1 MKITMIKYLVSFL
14 FLLMFVLLNAGS
26 ASAQHCPFDGRHLIV
41 VELTNA
47 NGQPVTASPTGMLQ
61 LREINQPA
69 PAACTY
75 AEGILNKSFQSP
87 LEIFNSFN
95 YYKPSALT
103 DDFCKGCTFLKPG
116 YYAVGL
122 NQAEETC
129 LIKKATNDFDY
140 RKREYEVRYSD
151 NNFSKNVI
159 VPKDRIYELCTARGK
174 WSRIIPVK
182 LQITE

>member
-1 MKITMIKYLVSFL
+1 MKTAMIKYPTCLLFL
-14 FLLMFVLLNAGS
+14 FAFILLNAVF

-47 NGQPVTASPTGMLQ
+47 NGQLVTAAPAGKLQ
-61 LREINQPA
+61 LGEINQPVT
-69 PAACTY
+69 AACTY
-75 AEGILNKSFQSP
+75 AEGILNKPFESP
-87 LEIFNSFN
+87 LEIFKSFN
-95 YYKPSALT
+95 YYKPSMLT

-116 YYAVGL
+116 YYAVNL

-129 LIKKATNDFDY
+129 MIKKATNDFDY
-140 RKREYEVRYSD
+140 RKREYEVRYSGS
-151 NNFSKNVI
+151 NFSRNVI